1 MTKTKNNVQNILSIL
16 IGGLLMGFLWR
27 VRGTHGWGSSWG
39 LLSAGLLFTMFVI
52 LLVGQRKK
60 LDLGWFS
67 LTVGSFMFTSPAWGT
82 FLNQITGVLY
92 SESSWINETGGKVYT
107 SVGAAVFIM
116 LCTGLGM
123 AAIYG
128 IMLGRGF
135 SDKQWKVKD
144 FIILFAVFYGTYLIS
159 ELTVSHWILNL
170 VQPEAATLFEQGLQ
184 TSGYDMSAY
193 EAFVKNLGGIS
204 WAKKIDGGRNYFAS
218 IITISSAIRCI
229 CALIS
234 VRFITKDKTA
244 AKIGAVVSG
253 AFAFSI
259 TVSDLFFY
267 FANGG
272 YHMEGENA
280 FSDFIAAWSCWEYFT
295 GFIAGII
302 ITAVLVFMKKRED
315 VPEITFDFVPEKLQK
330 VLLFILSSVFVIG
343 FSIARPIMV
352 RNDETDFAIFFTIL
366 AVLVA
371 IVSVTLINYKWGFNL
386 KNTDMLNFSKVMLPL
401 FTVFTFIV
409 YMVMGDEPCYKDINR
424 LHTVMVIVSFVAV
437 MLWCVLQIKRNKAE
451 NK

>member
-39 LLSAGLLFTMFVI
+39 LLSAGLLFTMFII
-52 LLVGQRKK
+52 LLAGQRKK

-67 LTVGSFMFTSPAWGT
+67 LTVGSFMLTSPAWGT

-135 SDKQWKVKD
+135 SDKQWKIKD

-159 ELTVSHWILNL
+159 ELTVSHWILGL

-218 IITISSAIRCI
+218 VITISSAIRCV
-229 CALIS
+229 CALIAT
-234 VRFITKDKTA
+234 RFITKDKVA

-259 TVSDLFFY
+259 TVSVLFFY
-267 FANGG
+267 FGNGG
-272 YHMEGENA
+272 YHMEGDNI
-280 FSDFIAAWSCWEYFT
+280 FSDFIAVWSCWEYFT
-295 GFIAGII
+295 GFIAGLI
-302 ITAVLVFMKKRED
+302 ITAVLIFMKKRED

-343 FSIARPIMV
+343 VSIARPIMV
-352 RNDETDFAIFFTIL
+352 RNDETDFALFFTIL

-371 IVSVTLINYKWGFNL
+371 IVSVTLLNYKWGFNL
-386 KNTDMLNFSKVMLPL
+386 KNTDMLTFSRVMLPL

-424 LHTVMVIVSFVAV
+424 LHTIMVIISFITV
-437 MLWCVLQIKRNKAE
+437 MLWCTVELKKGKKKA
-451 NK
+451 

>member
-67 LTVGSFMFTSPAWGT
+67 LTVGSFMLTSPAWGT

-135 SDKQWKVKD
+135 SDKQWKIKD

-159 ELTVSHWILNL
+159 ELTVSHWILGL

-218 IITISSAIRCI
+218 VITISSAIRCV
-229 CALIS
+229 CALIAT
-234 VRFITKDKTA
+234 RFITKDKVA

-259 TVSDLFFY
+259 TVSVLFFY
-267 FANGG
+267 FGNGG
-272 YHMEGENA
+272 YHMEGDNI
-280 FSDFIAAWSCWEYFT
+280 FSDFIAVWSCWEYFT
-295 GFIAGII
+295 GFIAGLI
-302 ITAVLVFMKKRED
+302 ITAVLIFMKKRED

-343 FSIARPIMV
+343 VSIARPIMV
-352 RNDETDFAIFFTIL
+352 RNDETDFALFFTIL

-371 IVSVTLINYKWGFNL
+371 IVSVTLLNYKWGFNL
-386 KNTDMLNFSKVMLPL
+386 KNTDMLTFSRVMLPL

-424 LHTVMVIVSFVAV
+424 LHTIMVIISFITV
-437 MLWCVLQIKRNKAE
+437 MLWCTVELKKGKKKA
-451 NK
+451 

>member
-39 LLSAGLLFTMFVI
+39 LLSAGLIFTMFI
-52 LLVGQRKK
+52 IMLVGQRKK

-67 LTVGSFMFTSPAWGT
+67 LTVGSFMLTSPAWGT

-123 AAIYG
+123 AAVYG

-159 ELTVSHWILNL
+159 ELTVSHWILGL

-229 CALIS
+229 CALIAT
-234 VRFITKDKTA
+234 RFITKDKVA

-259 TVSDLFFY
+259 TVSVLFFY
-267 FANGG
+267 FGNGG
-272 YHMEGENA
+272 YHMEGENI
-280 FSDFIAAWSCWEYFT
+280 FTDFIAPWSCWEYFT
-295 GFIAGII
+295 GFIAGLI

-315 VPEITFDFVPEKLQK
+315 VPEITFNFVPAKAQK

-343 FSIARPIMV
+343 VSIARPIMV
-352 RNDETDFAIFFTIL
+352 RNDETDFALFFTIL

-371 IVSVTLINYKWGFNL
+371 IVSVTLLNYKWGFNL
-386 KNTDMLNFSKVMLPL
+386 KNTDMLTFSKVMLPA

-409 YMVMGDEPCYKDINR
+409 YMVMGDEPCYKDLNR
-424 LHTVMVIVSFVAV
+424 LHTVMVIVSFVAI
-437 MLWCVLQIKRNKAE
+437 MLWCGLQIKRNKAK